1 LKNISNFVILNLKE
15 FDLSNPHENLNV
27 KIKEGVILHNNSK
40 DIVWVDFDSLENF
53 MVDVFKGI
61 GVPEEDARI
70 CADVLIT
77 SDKRGIDSH
86 GIGRLKPI
94 YYDRI
99 KAGIQSPKTD
109 MEIVKDGP
117 TTAVIDGHN
126 GMGQV
131 IAKKSMALAI
141 EKAKKMGLGMVVVRN
156 STHYGIAGYYVL
168 MAIEAGMIGITGTNA
183 RPSIAPTFGVEN
195 MLGTNPLTFGMPS
208 DEEFPFVLDC
218 ATSITQRGKI
228 EFYDRAEK
236 EIPPGWVIGE
246 DGKTRTDTH
255 QILQDLKTGKAAL
268 APLGG
273 IGEETAGY
281 KGYGYAAVVEILS
294 AALQNGKYLKM
305 LSGVE
310 EGKPAPINLGHFFI
324 AINIS
329 SFIELELFKKISGDI
344 IRSLRSS
351 KKAPE
356 AERIY
361 TAGEKEYLAWL
372 ERKDKGAP
380 INKNLQQQI
389 LTLKKELG
397 LTKYKFPFEK

>member
-1 LKNISNFVILNLKE
+1 V
-15 FDLSNPHENLNV
+15 FDLSKSHGNFNI
-27 KIKEGVILHNNSK
+27 KIKEGAILYNNSK
-40 DIVWVDFDSLENF
+40 DIIWVDFDSLENF
-53 MVDVFKGI
+53 MVDVFRGI

-77 SDKRGIDSH
+77 ADKKGIDSH

-109 MEIVKDGP
+109 IEIVKDGP

-131 IAKKSMALAI
+131 IAKKSMTLAI
-141 EKAKKMGLGMVVVRN
+141 EKAKKMGLGMVAVRN

-168 MAIEAGMIGITGTNA
+168 MAIKEGMIGITGTNA

-208 DEEFPFVLDC
+208 DEEFSFVLDC

-228 EFYDRAEK
+228 EVYDREEK
-236 EIPPGWVIGE
+236 EIPPGWVIGQ

-310 EGKPAPINLGHFFI
+310 DGKPVPINLGHFFI

-329 SFIELELFKKISGDI
+329 SFIDLKSFKKISGDI
-344 IRSLRSS
+344 LRSLRSS
-351 KKAPE
+351 KKAPG

-389 LTLKKELG
+389 VTLKKELN

>member
-1 LKNISNFVILNLKE
+1 LKNISIFDILNLKE
-15 FDLSNPHENLNV
+15 FDLSNPHKKRNIRN
-27 KIKEGVILHNNSK
+27 KEGTILHKNS
-40 DIVWVDFDSLENF
+40 DSIIWVDFDSLENF

-99 KAGIQSPKTD
+99 KAGTQSPKTD

-141 EKAKKMGLGMVVVRN
+141 EKAKKMGLGMVAVRN

-168 MAIEAGMIGITGTNA
+168 MAIEAGMIGISGTNA

-236 EIPPGWVIGE
+236 EIPPGWVIGQ

-281 KGYGYAAVVEILS
+281 KGYGYSAVVEILS
-294 AALQNGKYLKM
+294 AALQNGKFLKM

-310 EGKPAPINLGHFFI
+310 DGKPVPINLGHFFI
-324 AINIS
+324 AINVS

-344 IRSLRSS
+344 LRSLRSS

-361 TAGEKEYLAWL
+361 TAGEKEYLTWL
-372 ERKDKGAP
+372 ERKGKGAP
-380 INKNLQQQI
+380 INQNLQQQI
-389 LTLKKELG
+389 ITLKEELG
-397 LTKYKFPFEK
+397 LTQYKFPFE